1 MLISLN
7 IPELLPATN
16 CESSTQHLQSFFH
29 HEEAGPGSRTWTV
42 LAGPFPADHRPI
54 TSWSI
59 ALFLEPSDGLALTGM
74 AMSSQQR
81 QLSLSSHRYVC
92 GSGSYLLQAKPGSST
107 LAFEPDLTENM
118 LKSNLILSTEANVRL
133 CPGFFLLPSAIS

>member
-16 CESSTQHLQSFFH
+16 YESSTQHLQSFFH
-29 HEEAGPGSRTWTV
+29 HEEAVPGSRTWTV

-59 ALFLEPSDGLALTGM
+59 ALFLEPSDGM
-74 AMSSQQR
+74 AMSPQQR
-81 QLSLSSHRYVC
+81 HSLFRLIDTSVGLVPIYSKQSLALQLWLSS
-92 GSGSYLLQAKPGSST
+92 QT
-107 LAFEPDLTENM
+107 
-118 LKSNLILSTEANVRL
+118 
-133 CPGFFLLPSAIS
+133 

>member
-59 ALFLEPSDGLALTGM
+59 ALFLEPSDGLALIGM

-81 QLSLSSHRYVC
+81 HSLFRLIDTSVGLVPIYSKQSLALQLWLLS
-92 GSGSYLLQAKPGSST
+92 QT
-107 LAFEPDLTENM
+107 
-118 LKSNLILSTEANVRL
+118 
-133 CPGFFLLPSAIS
+133 